1 MKEKNKLLLVQF
13 WFSIAVSLFVVV
25 IFETGLLPVGILKS
39 SDNKV
44 VEFIAVSIM
53 ELITIASIPLML
65 RFFKFKKIRRYI
77 DAIQQDS
84 SERLF
89 KLSKI
94 RLTVL
99 SDIMFANTI
108 IYYLFMNVA
117 FGYMAIIELLSM
129 VFIYPSVNRFESEL
143 KG

>member
-129 VFIYPSVNRFESEL
+129 IFIYPSVNRFESEL